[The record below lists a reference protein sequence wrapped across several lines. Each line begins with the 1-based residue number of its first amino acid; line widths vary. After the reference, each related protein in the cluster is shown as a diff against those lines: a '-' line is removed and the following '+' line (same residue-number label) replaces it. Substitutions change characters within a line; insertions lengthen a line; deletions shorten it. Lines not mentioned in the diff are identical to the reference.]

1 MYNRGFGKRKIVI
14 YARVSTEHEAQLS
27 ALENQLEW
35 YKPIL
40 AAMPEWEL
48 VGQYIDEGIT
58 GTSAQKRPQFMKMIK
73 DAKKKKFDLILTREV
88 SRFARNTVDTLQ
100 YTRDLKAIGVEVFFI
115 NDNIKTFDGDGE
127 LRLTI
132 MATLAQDESRKT
144 SVRVKSGQQTSMANG
159 VVYGNGNILGYKRV
173 ESLLENGKKQVDLV
187 IDPEQ
192 AETVRLI
199 FDMYLAGDGLVRIQ
213 NELERRGHKTAMG
226 KDRWYPTV
234 ISHVLSN
241 SFYCGIMTY
250 HKEYTPDYLTQ
261 KKIKNYG
268 EIEKLSVR
276 GKHEPIVTEEEFERV
291 QAIMASKRSQ
301 CKNLQE
307 GRTKG
312 KRPRTTVWGKLLICE
327 CGHEFS
333 LRKWNNRKDRIDG
346 AAYQCYSS
354 VHTGSYE
361 SRKKRG
367 LPLEGIC
374 RSPMVPQ
381 WKLQL
386 MANYIFSNYLSQ
398 KDKVLTLANSML
410 EAHIADKE
418 TKVDHTA
425 VIERKQRELDRLN
438 QRLDNYTEMRADGEI
453 SREIFQRKTAELEPQ
468 IGKLIEE
475 IRQLEAEQNQQPE
488 IVDYREKLTVLRY
501 ALEQYTNAG
510 EGDVPESVIEAF
522 VTKIVVSKDGFD
534 WYMRFDGDPNRPLHC
549 TTEGKRRTTTKISAS
564 QEHSPTKVRS
574 DAGCYQIWGGLICT
588 SVLRLISTK
597 QKHTENQQTNIFV
610 QNSGKI

>member
-1 MYNRGFGKRKIVI
+1 MYNRGFGKRNVVI

-40 AAMPEWEL
+40 SAMPEWEL

-58 GTSAQKRPQFMKMIK
+58 GTSAQKRPQFMKMIR

-100 YTRDLKAIGVEVFFI
+100 YTRDLKAISVEVFFI

-173 ESLLENGKKQVDLV
+173 ESLLENGKKQVDFV

-333 LRKWNNRKDRIDG
+333 LRNWGHRREGEDSS
-346 AAYQCYSS
+346 AYQCYSS

-367 LPLEGIC
+367 LPLGGIC

-381 WKLQL
+381 WKLQM

-522 VTKIVVSKDGFD
+522 VSKIVVSQDGFD

-564 QEHSPTKVRS
+564 RENSPTKDHS
-574 DAGCYQIWGGLICT
+574 TTGCYQ
-588 SVLRLISTK
+588 S
-597 QKHTENQQTNIFV
+597 
-610 QNSGKI
+610 